1 MAAAVTLG
9 LVLSHG
15 SAGAGELFLQPA
27 ASTGPD
33 PFTQSTAQGAAVPQ
47 TATPQPPATASN
59 QPTRGTTSVS
69 GNTPGVFAGTRNVPS
84 CDVEKQITL
93 LKQDPSRNA
102 AFAGTLG
109 VAPAA
114 VPGYLRALTPV
125 QLRADTRVTNHGYE
139 DGKTTT
145 YQSVL
150 QAGTAVLVDA
160 RGVPRV
166 RCACGNP
173 LGEPVALKSNPKQ
186 QGVRWSTYEPAKVV
200 VIRPAVT
207 VVNTFVVIDPHEHEW
222 FERHRGDGHGKHDKV
237 VPPPIIR
244 PPVTIPPS
252 PGKTSPSPGKTS
264 PSPGRTSPSP
274 SGTSPSPSG
283 TKPSPSGTKPSPSGT
298 KPSPSG
304 TSPSPSG
311 SSPSPE
317 KSSPKPE
324 KSSPKPEES
333 SPSPEKSSPKPE
345 ESSPKPEKS
354 SPSPEKS
361 SPTPEKSSPSVK
373 SSSPSPAASSPSPTR
388 SPQRPSAPEKPTTK
402 VPSAPATSAVPPVSS
417 APASPLTP
425 PPAPSPSVTPAT

>member
-27 ASTGPD
+27 ASAGPD

-47 TATPQPPATASN
+47 TATPQSPTPAGN
-59 QPTRGTTSVS
+59 QPTRGTTSIS
-69 GNTPGVFAGTRNVPS
+69 GNTPGVYAGTRNVPS
-84 CDVEKQITL
+84 CDVEKQISL

-109 VAPAA
+109 VAPAT

-125 QLRADTRVTNHGYE
+125 QLRADTRVTNHGYQ

-186 QGVRWSTYEPAKVV
+186 QGVRWSTYQPAKVV

-222 FERHRGDGHGKHDKV
+222 FERHRGDHHGKHDKV

-244 PPVTIPPS
+244 PPVTFPPT
-252 PGKTSPSPGKTS
+252 PGKTSPSPG
-264 PSPGRTSPSP
+264 
-274 SGTSPSPSG
+274 GTSPSPSG

-298 KPSPSG
+298 SPSSSATSPSPGKSSPSPGKSSPSPSG
-304 TSPSPSG
+304 TSPSPSPSG
-311 SSPSPE
+311 TSPSP
-317 KSSPKPE
+317 SAT
-324 KSSPKPEES
+324 
-333 SPSPEKSSPKPE
+333 SPSPS
-345 ESSPKPEKS
+345 KS
-354 SPSPEKS
+354 SPSAKS
-361 SPTPEKSSPSVK
+361 GSPSPSKSSPSAK
-373 SSSPSPAASSPSPTR
+373 STSPSPSPATSSPSPTR
-388 SPQRPSAPEKPTTK
+388 SPQRPSTSEKPTSK
-402 VPSAPATSAVPPVSS
+402 VPTAPATSAVPPASS

-425 PPAPSPSVTPAT
+425 PPAPSPSVTPPLIP